1 MEESVGARTNPN
13 ENRLGADRLATTGG
27 NDRQAAEG
35 SEMLDMPTL
44 QRRTAP
50 GEYETISEGAE
61 YKVAHDKEAP
71 EV

>member
-1 MEESVGARTNPN
+1 MTDPDKK
-13 ENRLGADRLATTGG
+13 RLCADRLATTGG
-27 NDRQAAEG
+27 NDGQAAEG

-50 GEYETISEGAE
+50 CEYEKISESAE
-61 YKVAHDKEAP
+61 YKVAHGKEAP

>member
-1 MEESVGARTNPN
+1 MEESAGARTNPN
-13 ENRLGADRLATTGG
+13 ENRLGVDRLATTSG
-27 NDRQAAEG
+27 NDGQVADG
-35 SEMLDMPTL
+35 GEMLDMPTL

-61 YKVAHDKEAP
+61 HKVAHGKEAP